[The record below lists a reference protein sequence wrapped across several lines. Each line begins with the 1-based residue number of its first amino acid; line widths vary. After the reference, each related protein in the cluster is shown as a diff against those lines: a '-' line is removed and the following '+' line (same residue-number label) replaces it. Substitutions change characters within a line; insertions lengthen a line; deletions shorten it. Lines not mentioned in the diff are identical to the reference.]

1 MNKILCDSNKQ
12 IRFKKQIILQTNRLT
27 IISVVEMQPKMI
39 KKYSF
44 CDSNKQNSTLKNKKI
59 SFVEIQDKMI

>member
-27 IISVVEMQPKMI
+27 IISVVELQPKLI
-39 KKYSF
+39 KNIYFATVINKIRLKKTNNLQ
-44 CDSNKQNSTLKNKKI
+44 SNRPR
-59 SFVEIQDKMI
+59 